1 MLEYQLLKL
10 NRNTQILMMLD
21 QFRNYYPQGS
31 LISELITIDHG
42 KYIVRALV
50 QINGVVLGT
59 GLAADNIIEIA
70 EDRAINRALKSIVE
84 ARSFTKL
91 NSTNLDSRLSN
102 TASISSEKLI
112 TPLNTNTE
120 RSKQDNKDYLSLDSK
135 ALDIVEEDNQEFT
148 SFEEPDDKINELEQ
162 DENFSLVS
170 SDNNTSL
177 DSKADNE
184 SLDFSEI
191 IARSNIELKRVKW
204 TTEQGRDYL
213 IKTYGKRSRQVLS
226 DKELLDFLHYLENLP
241 TPIQ

>member
-1 MLEYQLLKL
+1 MDLFE
-10 NRNTQILMMLD
+10 
-21 QFRNYYPQGS
+21 
-31 LISELITIDHG
+31 
-42 KYIVRALV
+42 KY
-50 QINGVVLGT
+50 
-59 GLAADNIIEIA
+59 
-70 EDRAINRALKSIVE
+70 
-84 ARSFTKL
+84 
-91 NSTNLDSRLSN
+91 NL
-102 TASISSEKLI
+102 
-112 TPLNTNTE
+112 E

-184 SLDFSEI
+184 SLDFWEI